1 MPIVGTG
8 TGITSHIE
16 GPATPPETTDEAKFW
31 NEVDKFK
38 AKANEAYDLWQ
49 ELRAKRQAA
58 ASNPKL
64 SAEYEKVMDDAET
77 MTAKVSDVEKAVAA
91 VRSGVAGTITGWFG
105 LEGYRNGSRAL
116 GEHLHGLG
124 FAPVIIAVVAAAVAW
139 IGSWVAEAYVVNRKL
154 DAVENLTE
162 QGVPYSEAGQIIADQ
177 GPPGALEIFAGRAGL
192 GVALAGLAAVTLYFF
207 FEKKKGF

>member
-1 MPIVGTG
+1 MAIIG
-8 TGITSHIE
+8 TGITSNIE
-16 GPATPPETTDEAKFW
+16 GPATPPETSDEAKFW

-38 AKANEAYDLWQ
+38 AKANEAYELWQ

-58 ASNPKL
+58 ASNPQL
-64 SAEYEKVMDDAET
+64 SAEYADVMDKAED

-105 LEGYRNGSRAL
+105 LEGFRNGQRAL

-154 DAVENLTE
+154 DAVESLTA
-162 QGVPYSEAGQIIADQ
+162 QGVPYSEAGQIIVDQ

-207 FEKKKGF
+207 FEKKRGF